1 MTNDEYIL
9 RHRNDDV
16 RELALEKVP
25 GGVDRL
31 FVLRQIEGW
40 QLSLR
45 KLPMWAHTSGLHYP
59 PRLSLEQCSSEHT
72 ALYKRR
78 LAQRLLPETRGAMAD
93 LTGGFGVD
101 FSYLAPLFAESY
113 YVERKMELCGLAA
126 HNMPLL
132 GIRHAKIVCAD
143 AEEFLDKGNKHYSLL
158 YVDPARR
165 DIAGRKVYALQDC
178 APDVALISDTLLR
191 MSDVTMVKL
200 SPMLDVD
207 DTLRRVPSVSEVH
220 VVSVNGECKEMLLVM
235 RSDKADKPLEHPHGS
250 HGDGVCVYCANLGDS
265 EELFSARKSAHVP
278 DVADKVG
285 EYLYEP
291 NASILKA
298 GVQDALC
305 KSYGVCKLHPFSHLF
320 TSSEKAEGFPGR
332 TFEVKAVSDFGKKSL
347 RALLSPLAKANLAVR
362 NFPSTVAL
370 LRKKWGLKEGG
381 EDYLFA
387 TTVKDGSHALILC
400 RKC

>member
-1 MTNDEYIL
+1 M
-9 RHRNDDV
+9 
-16 RELALEKVP
+16 EKAP
-25 GGVDRL
+25 EGVDRM
-31 FVLRQIEGW
+31 FALRQIEGW

-59 PRLSLEQCSSEHT
+59 PRLSMEQCSSECT

-78 LAQRLLPETRGAMAD
+78 IVQRLLPEARMTMAD

-101 FSYLAPLFAESY
+101 FSYLAPLFAESC
-113 YVERKMELCGLAA
+113 YVERQSELCGLAA

-132 GIRHAKIVCAD
+132 GIRHARIVCAD
-143 AEEFLDKGNKHYSLL
+143 AEEFLDNGDRHYTLL
-158 YVDPARR
+158 YIDPARR
-165 DIAGRKVYALQDC
+165 DVAGRKVYALQDC
-178 APDVALISDTLLR
+178 TPDIALMNGTLLR
-191 MSDVTMVKL
+191 MSDVAMVKL

-220 VVSVNGECKEMLLVM
+220 VVSVNGECKELLLVM
-235 RSDKADKPLEHPHGS
+235 CSGKVKESLAKPSEGLGGEIR
-250 HGDGVCVYCANLGDS
+250 VYCANLGDR
-265 EELFSARKSAHVP
+265 EELFSVGKTAHVP
-278 DVADKVG
+278 VVADEVG
-285 EYLYEP
+285 AYLYEP

-320 TSSEKAEGFPGR
+320 TSSEKADGFPGR

-347 RALLSPLAKANLAVR
+347 KAMLSPLVRANLTVR

-370 LRKKWGLKEGG
+370 LRRKWGLKEGG

-387 TTVKDGSHALILC
+387 TTVKNGSHALILC